1 MKLKVN
7 NRTITIE
14 AEELTDEQFQALLED
29 IQFLKN
35 QYQKLRKIF
44 IAENHNKIG

>member
-1 MKLKVN
+1 MKIKAN

-29 IQFLKN
+29 IQFLKKE
-35 QYQKLRKIF
+35 YQKLRKIY
-44 IAENHNKIG
+44 IEGEHNK